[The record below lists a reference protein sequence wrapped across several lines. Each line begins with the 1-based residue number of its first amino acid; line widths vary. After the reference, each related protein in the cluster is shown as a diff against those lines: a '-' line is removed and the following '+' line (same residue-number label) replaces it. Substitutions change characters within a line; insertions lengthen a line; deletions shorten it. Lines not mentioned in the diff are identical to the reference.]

1 MQASGAPEDR
11 PSRHDSRASTAG
23 AVHLDSGDH
32 GGHGTDGVV
41 GGDVTAQLLDAL
53 RRRRDAEGAADGR
66 FDVGMQLITALGD
79 CLDGAI
85 SPEVA
90 AAALAAV
97 NAAPRPG
104 FGDGGPVAAVA
115 TAAARDVA
123 EDPVANPGAGDAVAV
138 GAPVATGLP
147 QSAAAEDAPVHL
159 EFTAAPVLAPVAV
172 PERGPVAT
180 ATAPATAVAAE
191 VAEVPDG
198 DAEAAASESPVAADA
213 EPAPAEAPG
222 HGEDAALAAEAAA
235 VTPERAVL
243 AESLGGVATVAR
255 LLAHG
260 LDAGSQPKTLPYAA
274 AVAERAGFS
283 GELTEADA
291 EAAADACDLPEDI
304 SGGDDGEQEPPSDT
318 SEAAEDSDDVTFKPH
333 QKIRAGGGRYGL
345 RSHAG
350 ARARARGDEAA
361 GPSGAVR
368 APAAVSS
375 LKRRKKHGSKA
386 TSSKL
391 ARRAADPARRR
402 GPTQVPSACMHV
414 PRAPVCVTV
423 LFRPI
428 RDVTAWTAAYV
439 RSRGLVE
446 KNVGN
451 SLTFFSIHCTAE
463 VCRWRTFHRK
473 LPTFLRSVL

>member
-1 MQASGAPEDR
+1 MQAGGAPEDR

-23 AVHLDSGDH
+23 AVHLDSGDR

-41 GGDVTAQLLDAL
+41 GGDVTAQLLDAV

-66 FDVGMQLITALGD
+66 FDVSMQLITALGD

-97 NAAPRPG
+97 TAAPRSRL
-104 FGDGGPVAAVA
+104 GDGGPVAAAA

-123 EDPVANPGAGDAVAV
+123 EEPVANPGPGDAVAV
-138 GAPVATGLP
+138 GAPVPAGLP
-147 QSAAAEDAPVHL
+147 QSAAAEDAPV
-159 EFTAAPVLAPVAV
+159 PAPVAV

-180 ATAPATAVAAE
+180 AAAPATAVAAE
-191 VAEVPDG
+191 VADFPDG
-198 DAEAAASESPVAADA
+198 DAEAAVSDSPVVADA
-213 EPAPAEAPG
+213 EPAPTEAPG
-222 HGEDAALAAEAAA
+222 HGEEAALAAEAAA
-235 VTPERAVL
+235 VTPVRAVL
-243 AESLGGVATVAR
+243 AEPLGGVATVAR

-274 AVAERAGFS
+274 AGAEGAGFS

-291 EAAADACDLPEDI
+291 EAAADACDLPEDMDI
-304 SGGDDGEQEPPSDT
+304 TGGHDGEQESPSDT

-333 QKIRAGGGRYGL
+333 QKIRAGGGRYRL
-345 RSHAG
+345 RSCAG

-368 APAAVSS
+368 AAAAVAS

-386 TSSKL
+386 TGPKV
-391 ARRAADPARRR
+391 ARQAVDPAGRR
-402 GPTQVPSACMHV
+402 GPTQVPSAGIHV
-414 PRAPVCVTV
+414 PKTPC
-423 LFRPI
+423 L
-428 RDVTAWTAAYV
+428 
-439 RSRGLVE
+439 
-446 KNVGN
+446 
-451 SLTFFSIHCTAE
+451 
-463 VCRWRTFHRK
+463 
-473 LPTFLRSVL
+473 